1 MSRAADLAS
10 VGAGIASSAN
20 ATAISISATEVVTL
34 LTSALATSEG
44 GAVTHNIAQGLAK
57 AWVNFTGVST
67 TAARDSF
74 NVGSLTDISTGKT
87 SVVYTNAMANGN
99 YTGSFYTNASASGA
113 FDDFN
118 NDYTGS
124 FGIGTDQRT
133 TALVK
138 VASHNNSGLLDSF
151 ANDVTIH
158 GDLA

>member
-1 MSRAADLAS
+1 MAS
-10 VGAGIASSAN
+10 VLKVNTLTGVTTAG
-20 ATAISISATEVVTL
+20 SIVVTG
-34 LTSALATSEG
+34 EG
-44 GAVTHNIAQGLAK
+44 NSTTTNLQQGLAK

-67 TAARDSF
+67 TAIRDSV
-74 NVGSLTDISTGKT
+74 NVGSLTDISSGKT
-87 SVVYTNAMANGN
+87 SVVYINAMANGN
-99 YTGSFYTNASASGA
+99 YTGSFYTNASAGSD
-113 FDDFN
+113 FDGFN

-151 ANDVTIH
+151 ANDVTVH

>member
-1 MSRAADLAS
+1 MSTLNVDALVGNTS
-10 VGAGIASSAN
+10 VN
-20 ATAISISATEVVTL
+20 AITVRGEGSAT
-34 LTSALATSEG
+34 TSLQ
-44 GAVTHNIAQGLAK
+44 QGLAK

-151 ANDVTIH
+151 ANDVTIN

>member
-57 AWVNFTGVST
+57 VWCHLDLQTENTID
-67 TAARDSF
+67 DSF
-74 NVGSLTDISTGKT
+74 NTASITDSSGGRFLVTNT
-87 SVVYTNAMANGN
+87 SAMASINYTITGSCWNGN
-99 YTGSFYTNASASGA
+99 
-113 FDDFN
+113 
-118 NDYTGS
+118 NDEFS
-124 FGIGTDQRT
+124 RLISPALART
-133 TALVK
+133 TAIAKL
-138 VASHNNSGLLDSF
+138 ADTYSPNGAAEDSQ
-151 ANDVTIH
+151 DVDAIIH

>member
-1 MSRAADLAS
+1 MALTKVQADGINVADDFAFTGTVSGAGLAS
-10 VGAGIASSAN
+10 PFPTN
-20 ATAISISATEVVTL
+20 TAVT
-34 LTSALATSEG
+34 SGG
-44 GAVTHNIAQGLAK
+44 GAVTTNISQGLAK

-151 ANDVTIH
+151 ANDVTIN

>member
-1 MSRAADLAS
+1 MSTLNVDAL
-10 VGAGIASSAN
+10 VGNTSAN
-20 ATAISISATEVVTL
+20 AITVRGEGSAT
-34 LTSALATSEG
+34 TSLQ
-44 GAVTHNIAQGLAK
+44 QGLAK

-118 NDYTGS
+118 NAYTGS

-151 ANDVTIH
+151 ANDVTIN

>member
-1 MSRAADLAS
+1 MSTLNVDAL
-10 VGAGIASSAN
+10 VGNTSAN
-20 ATAISISATEVVTL
+20 AITVRGEGSAT
-34 LTSALATSEG
+34 TSLQ
-44 GAVTHNIAQGLAK
+44 QGLAK

-99 YTGSFYTNASASGA
+99 YTGSFYTNASAGSD
-113 FDDFN
+113 FDGFN

-151 ANDVTIH
+151 ANDVTIN

>member
-1 MSRAADLAS
+1 MSTLNVDAL
-10 VGAGIASSAN
+10 VGNTSAN
-20 ATAISISATEVVTL
+20 AITVRGEGSAT
-34 LTSALATSEG
+34 TSLQ
-44 GAVTHNIAQGLAK
+44 QGLAK

-118 NDYTGS
+118 NAYTGS